1 MIIKNSNISIKYFKP
16 IFNENLLRVNLAT
29 QILLVKKQLKLYNTK
44 SYCIYT
50 HRYRSVF
57 SSYKMSRH
65 KMKEFFDVQT
75 FSNMYIKW
83 KY

>member
-16 IFNENLLRVNLAT
+16 IYTENLLKVNLNT
-29 QILLVKKQLKLYNTK
+29 QILLQKGKLKLFNTK
-44 SYCIYT
+44 AYCIYT

-65 KMKEFFDVQT
+65 QMKKFFDEQT
-75 FSNMYIKW
+75 FSNMYVK
-83 KY
+83 